1 METREGVLAG
11 FGLTG
16 RKFECVPRMGAAIE
30 RHAAVAGLRVEV
42 DNELCE
48 PEIVQ
53 VLAITRKDGMRLQLA
68 VILLAEEIHRF
79 PSPEAATAQSTT
91 TAARRC
97 AQPSRGGY
105 SSPDCSI

>member
-1 METREGVLAG
+1 MLSG
-11 FGLTG
+11 FGVTG
-16 RKFECVPRMGAAIE
+16 RKLERVPCTGAAIE

-53 VLAITRKDGMRLQLA
+53 VLAIAREDGMRLQLA
-68 VILLAEEIHRF
+68 VILLTEEIHWF
-79 PSPEAATAQSTT
+79 PSPTAATARSTT
-91 TAARRC
+91 AAASSVARRC